1 MYKYL
6 EIEET
11 PEDENKVYLLNKIIK
26 NNHTVILY
34 HASWCGHC
42 KTLMPTWNAS
52 TTTPMKLKDLNK
64 SHLNDN
70 FIIKIENSYKHI
82 LSDIELGNSFP
93 TIYLYK
99 NGVKIGEFKK
109 DRTVA
114 NLKAFFKNLMGK
126 NPKKKKKK
134 KRRSKSLKGTKKRRD
149 KKSLKKGTRKQNK
162 KKKAKRKNK
171 RKSRNSK

>member
-1 MYKYL
+1 MYKHL

-11 PEDENKVYLLNKIIK
+11 PEDENKVQLLNKIIK

-42 KTLMPTWNAS
+42 KNLMPTWNAA
-52 TTTPMKLKDLNK
+52 TKTPMKLKDLNETH
-64 SHLNDN
+64 SNDN
-70 FIIKIENSYKHI
+70 FIIKIENSYKDI
-82 LSDIELGNSFP
+82 LSGIELGNSFP

-99 NGVKIGEFKK
+99 KGVKIDEFNK

-114 NLKAFFKNLMGK
+114 NLKAFFKNLIH
-126 NPKKKKKK
+126 KKQKK
-134 KRRSKSLKGTKKRRD
+134 KRKQRVKSLKGTKKRRSI
-149 KKSLKKGTRKQNK
+149 SLKKGTKKRRKMKQ
-162 KKKAKRKNK
+162 KNK

>member
-11 PEDENKVYLLNKIIK
+11 PEDENKVQLLNKIIK

-42 KTLMPTWNAS
+42 KNLMPTWNAA
-52 TTTPMKLKDLNK
+52 TKTPMKLKDLNETH
-64 SHLNDN
+64 SNDN
-70 FIIKIENSYKHI
+70 FIIKVENSYKDI
-82 LSDIELGNSFP
+82 LSGIELGNSFP

-99 NGVKIGEFKK
+99 KGVKIGEFKK

-126 NPKKKKKK
+126 NPKKKKKR
-134 KRRSKSLKGTKKRRD
+134 KRRVKSLKGTKKRRS
-149 KKSLKKGTRKQNK
+149 KSLKKGTKKRRKM
-162 KKKAKRKNK
+162 KRKNK

>member
-1 MYKYL
+1 
-6 EIEET
+6 
-11 PEDENKVYLLNKIIK
+11 
-26 NNHTVILY
+26 
-34 HASWCGHC
+34 
-42 KTLMPTWNAS
+42 
-52 TTTPMKLKDLNK
+52 MKLKDLNK

-70 FIIKIENSYKHI
+70 FIIKVENSYKDI
-82 LSDIELGNSFP
+82 LSGIELGNSFP

-134 KRRSKSLKGTKKRRD
+134 KRRSKSLKGTKKRRG
-149 KKSLKKGTRKQNK
+149 KSLKKGTRKQNK

>member
-42 KTLMPTWNAS
+42 KNLMPTWNAA
-52 TTTPMKLKDLNK
+52 TKTPMKLKDLNETH
-64 SHLNDN
+64 SNDN
-70 FIIKIENSYKHI
+70 FIIKVENSYKDI
-82 LSDIELGNSFP
+82 LSGIELGNSFP

-99 NGVKIGEFKK
+99 KGVKIGEFNK

-114 NLKAFFKNLMGK
+114 NLKAFFKNLIH
-126 NPKKKKKK
+126 KKQKK
-134 KRRSKSLKGTKKRRD
+134 KRMRRVKSLKGTKKRRS
-149 KKSLKKGTRKQNK
+149 KSLKKGTKRRRKM
-162 KKKAKRKNK
+162 KRKNK
-171 RKSRNSK
+171 RKSRDSK

>member
-52 TTTPMKLKDLNK
+52 TKTPMKLKDLNK

-70 FIIKIENSYKHI
+70 FIIKVENSYKDI
-82 LSDIELGNSFP
+82 LSGIELGNSFP

-99 NGVKIGEFKK
+99 KVVKIGEFKK

-134 KRRSKSLKGTKKRRD
+134 KRRSKSLKGTKKRRG
-149 KKSLKKGTRKQNK
+149 KSLKKGTRKQNK

>member
-52 TTTPMKLKDLNK
+52 TKTPMKLKDLNE

-70 FIIKIENSYKHI
+70 FIIKVENSYKDI
-82 LSDIELGNSFP
+82 LSGIELGNSFP

-99 NGVKIGEFKK
+99 KGVKIGEFNK

-114 NLKAFFKNLMGK
+114 NLKAFFKNLIH
-126 NPKKKKKK
+126 KKPKKKK
-134 KRRSKSLKGTKKRRD
+134 KRRSKTLKGTKKRRS
-149 KKSLKKGTRKQNK
+149 KSLKKGTKKQNK

>member
-42 KTLMPTWNAS
+42 KTLMPTWNAA
-52 TTTPMKLKDLNK
+52 TKTPMKLKDLNE

-70 FIIKIENSYKHI
+70 FIIKVENSYKDI
-82 LSDIELGNSFP
+82 LSGIELGNSFP

-99 NGVKIGEFKK
+99 KGVKIDEFNK

-126 NPKKKKKK
+126 KPKKKK
-134 KRRSKSLKGTKKRRD
+134 KRRSKTLKGTKKRRS
-149 KKSLKKGTRKQNK
+149 KSLKKSTKKRRKM
-162 KKKAKRKNK
+162 KRRNK

>member
-11 PEDENKVYLLNKIIK
+11 PEDENKVQLLNKIIK
-26 NNHTVILY
+26 KNHTVILY

-42 KTLMPTWNAS
+42 KNLMPTWNAA
-52 TTTPMKLKDLNK
+52 TKTPMKLKDLNE
-64 SHLNDN
+64 SNLNDN
-70 FIIKIENSYKHI
+70 FIIKVENSYKDI
-82 LSDIELGNSFP
+82 LSGIELGNSFP

-99 NGVKIGEFKK
+99 KGVKIGEFNK

-114 NLKAFFKNLMGK
+114 NLKAFFKNLIH
-126 NPKKKKKK
+126 KKPKKKK
-134 KRRSKSLKGTKKRRD
+134 KRRSKSLKGTKKRRS
-149 KKSLKKGTRKQNK
+149 KSLKKGTKKRRKLK
-162 KKKAKRKNK
+162 LKNK